1 MASVSISRYF
11 SLGVSFY
18 QLLTGTNPYPPPD
31 DPQFEGKIKNKEF
44 ACGRSWRALSKDYKT
59 MIKEMLNPDPNAR
72 PTAFDLLGNTFYTK
86 SELEMDTQAQML
98 ISHSLAQADDD
109 FSNLN

>member
-1 MASVSISRYF
+1 
-11 SLGVSFY
+11 
-18 QLLTGTNPYPPPD
+18 
-31 DPQFEGKIKNKEF
+31 
-44 ACGRSWRALSKDYKT
+44 
-59 MIKEMLNPDPNAR
+59 MLNPDPNAR